1 MKRVHGASARFWS
14 EAFRLEPKLADDMNV
29 QNRYNAACA
38 AALAGSGQGKDDPP
52 LDDAKKAHWRKQA
65 IDWLKAD
72 LAARSKILATG
83 PPQAKQLVTQTLQHW
98 KADTDLAGLRDA
110 ARAGQAL
117 SRRAESLPGALG
129 RGGRSAGEGPEHQYR
144 ARPLRNGPAGLP
156 HATTNRARRGF
167 PTPPECPTAGLP
179 HAPIGLG
186 ASETCRSS
194 QWRGRETSP
203 QRSPAGAL
211 GRGGRAAGEG
221 TGHQCRARPLR
232 NGPAGL
238 PHATT
243 NRARRGSPTPP
254 ECSSAGLPLSPTGLA
269 TSETCRSS
277 QWRGREIDDP
287 GIAQ

>member
-1 MKRVHGASARFWS
+1 MCYMKRVHGASARFWS
-14 EAFRLEPKLADDMNV
+14 EAFRFEPKLADDMNV

-110 ARAGQAL
+110 DAMAKL
-117 SRRAESLPGALG
+117 SSRRAESLPGTLG

-156 HATTNRARRGF
+156 HATTNRGSARVSD
-167 PTPPECPTAGLP
+167 PAGMP
-179 HAPIGLG
+179 D
-186 ASETCRSS
+186 R
-194 QWRGRETSP
+194 
-203 QRSPAGAL
+203 RSPARADRA
-211 GRGGRAAGEG
+211 RGFGDLSVKPVARSGDLATA
-221 TGHQCRARPLR
+221 QSCRALW
-232 NGPAGL
+232 AEADAL
-238 PHATT
+238 LA
-243 NRARRGSPTPP
+243 RAQGT
-254 ECSSAGLPLSPTGLA
+254 SAG
-269 TSETCRSS
+269 
-277 QWRGREIDDP
+277 P
-287 GIAQ
+287 GH